1 DHPRALAF
9 SPSGHRVYVAL
20 RGGLG
25 LAVIDRYAREEI
37 DGVALPSS
45 AATIRID
52 PLGRWLLARPPV
64 GDTAWVV
71 DLPIKR
77 LGGGLAEPR
86 RVAGPAG
93 EVGPGRRAVE
103 GAGTGDRR
111 GRIRRSAGAVSD
123 ARGRR
128 RHRPQAR
135 PPVLDLSAATPTVR
149 TLRA

>member
-1 DHPRALAF
+1 MAFVALADHPRALAF
-9 SPSGHRVYVAL
+9 SPSGHRIYVAL

-77 LGGGLAEPR
+77 LVGGPPTTWQPDLTAGTPHGSRLPRQGADAVAVPPRSRPQPR
-86 RVAGPAG
+86 RRAGRARD
-93 EVGPGRRAVE
+93 RRA
-103 GAGTGDRR
+103 
-111 GRIRRSAGAVSD
+111 
-123 ARGRR
+123 
-128 RHRPQAR
+128 
-135 PPVLDLSAATPTVR
+135 
-149 TLRA
+149 RA